1 MPHSDVVWCRNLF
14 NRLAPG
20 GSWAVPR
27 SGMIFSKRDDSLV
40 LVCEMPHVP
49 EMPITAQQLATQQ
62 QADFNI
68 IKENF
73 GKAGITVRRL

>member
-1 MPHSDVVWCRNLF
+1 
-14 NRLAPG
+14 
-20 GSWAVPR
+20 
-27 SGMIFSKRDDSLV
+27 MIFSKRDDSLV

-73 GKAGITVRRL
+73 GKAGITVRRM